1 MATQRKIP
9 ANTLRP
15 SVLLLAIFFSGC
27 DNVTVE
33 EVNISQNLDFA
44 LFSTQINPIFDQNIN
59 GKTCTAVGCHNVNGG
74 SGGALRLNPGL
85 IPSTTVD
92 CSAQMIANFIS
103 TSTFVNKNDPEGS
116 KLIQEPLDGSS
127 ALTGTHSG
135 GDLFSI
141 STAPADPYTKII
153 NWIRSPVAVGADL
166 STLCPGS

>member
-1 MATQRKIP
+1 MARQRKIP
-9 ANTLRP
+9 ANILRP
-15 SVLLLAIFFSGC
+15 SVLLLVILFSGC

-33 EVNISQNLDFA
+33 EVNISKSLDFEI
-44 LFSTQINPIFDQNIN
+44 FSTQINRIFDQDIN
-59 GKTCTAVGCHNVNGG
+59 NKRCTDVGCHNINGG
-74 SGGALRLNPGL
+74 SGGALRLNPNL
-85 IPSTTVD
+85 TPSATID

-116 KLIQEPLDGSS
+116 KLIQEPLVGSS

-135 GDLFSI
+135 GDLFT
-141 STAPADPYTKII
+141 TADTPYTQII